1 MRTVGA
7 ACLPACMSPRR
18 IIRRERLNAHLA
30 SLPTGGSTRGISH
43 RQAGAYLNSEREYPG
58 SYPHSGPVIDADR

>member
-1 MRTVGA
+1 MLRA
-7 ACLPACMSPRR
+7 LHACPSLPPPR
-18 IIRRERLNAHLA
+18 IIQPERLDAHLA

-58 SYPHSGPVIDADR
+58 SHPRSGPVIDADR

>member
-7 ACLPACMSPRR
+7 ACSACMSLQR
-18 IIRRERLNAHLA
+18 IIRPEPLDAHLA